1 MGPLETGNQVQR
13 AMMETL
19 QDQQFW
25 LLLIGLNSTSSW
37 VIRLTMLVLV
47 PMRHTPTAAMAWL
60 MVIFFWPWPC
70 LIIYLTVGSNLL
82 PQKRIRRHQKLV
94 RQLKFLRHRFKHAL
108 SGTVPE
114 LPPSLH
120 RVSELAESLGH
131 MAIAGGNNAKILT
144 EARDLSRM
152 VAKDIDLAQR
162 DVNLLY
168 YIFGDDNIGGPVAE
182 ALVRASQRGVD
193 CRLMVDSVGSRYF
206 IKSGRTDW
214 LRSKGVKVTEALP
227 ASLFRRHAARFDLR
241 NHRKLAIVDGSV
253 AYTGSH
259 NMIDSRYGRKN
270 LIWRDMS
277 VRLEGPVVRQ
287 LQAVFM
293 EDWYVETGE
302 EPDFKKLTVPFN
314 QHGDIAVQAVPSG
327 PSYKTE
333 NYQRLIV
340 SALHD
345 ADQRVVITTPYLIP
359 DESLLLAL
367 EVVSLR
373 GVRVQLIVPSKS
385 DQFLVGHA
393 SNSYY
398 QELLDMGIEVYQ
410 FNDGL
415 LHAKTMT
422 VDGELAFFGSSN
434 FDIRSFALNFE
445 INLIFY
451 GKEETGP
458 IVKAQE
464 KYMTRSTRLS
474 ASAWSRRPLY
484 LRSLESV
491 AKLFSPLL

>member
-1 MGPLETGNQVQR
+1 MTQILH
-13 AMMETL
+13 
-19 QDQQFW
+19 DHQFW
-25 LLLIGLNSTSSW
+25 LLLIGLHSATSW
-37 VIRLTMLVLV
+37 IIRLSMLVLV

-70 LIIYLTVGSNLL
+70 LFIYLAMGSNLL
-82 PQKRIRRHQKLV
+82 PQKRLKRHRELL
-94 RQLKFLRHRFKHAL
+94 RQLKAVRLRCRQTLCDA
-108 SGTVPE
+108 TPE

-120 RVSELAESLGH
+120 RVSGLAETLGH
-131 MAIAGGNNAKILT
+131 MSIVGGNDARLLT
-144 EARDLSRM
+144 EARDLSFM
-152 VAKDIDLAQR
+152 LALDIDQAEK
-162 DVNLLY
+162 DVDLLY
-168 YIFGDDNIGGPVAE
+168 YIFDDDNVGAPVME
-182 ALVRASQRGVD
+182 ALVRASSRGVD
-193 CRLMVDSVGSRYF
+193 CRLMVDSVGSGPL

-227 ASLFRRHAARFDLR
+227 ASLFRRQAARFDLR
-241 NHRKLAIVDGSV
+241 NHRKLAIVDGAV

-259 NMIDSRYGRKN
+259 NMIDPRYGHKD
-270 LIWRDMS
+270 LVWRDMS

-302 EPDFKKLTVPFN
+302 EPDLERLTIPSERCGEISA
-314 QHGDIAVQAVPSG
+314 QTVPSG
-327 PSYKTE
+327 PSYRTE

-345 ADQRVVITTPYLIP
+345 ADKRVVITTPYLIP
-359 DESLLLAL
+359 DESLLQAL
-367 EVVSLR
+367 EVVALR
-373 GVRVQLIVPSKS
+373 GVTVQLIVPSRS

-393 SNSYY
+393 ANSYY
-398 QELLDMGIEVYQ
+398 QELLEMGIEVYQ

-445 INLIFY
+445 INLVFY
-451 GKEETGP
+451 GKEEASH

-464 KYMTRSTRLS
+464 KYMSRSKRLS
-474 ASAWSRRPLY
+474 ALTWKERPLY